1 MLLKSLCSKQLFLVA
16 LGTAQADPFRLAEL
30 LVGEPPYP
38 RVFLLEEG
46 HFIDSTSLP

>member
-1 MLLKSLCSKQLFLVA
+1 
-16 LGTAQADPFRLAEL
+16 